1 MRDPNTK
8 KMLKFSSA
16 MKYGYTLAKTSTE
29 PINCDKSS
37 FGGYDPNPNTSDK
50 ACYCAYT
57 KNDLVTEE
65 IFA

>member
-29 PINCDKSS
+29 TINCDKSS